1 MSAYQLLVTMLDRNL
16 SVRGRLDGFSDHY
29 WVLRLMKGDLAH
41 GDASKVVRV
50 AERPSPEDEGWVM
63 LDSLHM

>member
-16 SVRGRLDGFSDHY
+16 SVLDRLDGFSDQY
-29 WVLRLMKGDLAH
+29 WVLRLMKRDLAH

-63 LDSLHM
+63 MDSLHL

>member
-1 MSAYQLLVTMLDRNL
+1 MLTNFLVTVLDRNPSIL
-16 SVRGRLDGFSDHY
+16 DRLDGFSDQY

-50 AERPSPEDEGWVM
+50 PERPSPEDEGWVM
-63 LDSLHM
+63 LDSLHL